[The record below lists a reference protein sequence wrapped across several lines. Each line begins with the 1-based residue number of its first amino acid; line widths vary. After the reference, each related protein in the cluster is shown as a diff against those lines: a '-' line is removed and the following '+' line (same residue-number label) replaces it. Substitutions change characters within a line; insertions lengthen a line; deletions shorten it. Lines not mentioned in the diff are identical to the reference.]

1 MQLFLDAIGVEF
13 KLFFWVF
20 LGAVVG
26 LVVELNTEGK
36 KSSVLFLSKLEHG
49 STRFRVWIY
58 LINILAGAL
67 FAYVGTPF
75 ILDYLK
81 ISPERTHF
89 TGFLVG
95 VASLSLLK
103 GYAHTWRNKK
113 KVTDLI
119 FKVIDVIRSS
129 K

>member
-1 MQLFLDAIGVEF
+1 MQLLLDAVGVEL
-13 KLFFWVF
+13 KLFLWVF

-36 KSSVLFLSKLEHG
+36 SSVLFLSKLENG
-49 STRFRVWIY
+49 STKLRLWIY

-81 ISPERTHF
+81 VRPDRVHF

-95 VASLSLLK
+95 VASLSLLQA
-103 GYAHTWRNKK
+103 YVQTWRNKRR
-113 KVTDLI
+113 VAEFI
-119 FKVIDVIRSS
+119 FKIMELIRSM

>member
-20 LGAVVG
+20 FGAVVG

-36 KSSVLFLSKLEHG
+36 KSSVLFLSKLEQG
-49 STRFRVWIY
+49 STHFRVLIY

-75 ILDYLK
+75 IIDYLK
-81 ISPERTHF
+81 ISTDRTHYA
-89 TGFLVG
+89 GFLVG
-95 VASLSLLK
+95 VASLSLLN
-103 GYAHTWRNKK
+103 GYVYTWRNKQ
-113 KVTDLI
+113 KVADLI
-119 FKVIDVIRSS
+119 FKIMDLIRSS

>member
-1 MQLFLDAIGVEF
+1 MQLFLDAIGVEA

-49 STRFRVWIY
+49 SAHFRVWIC

-81 ISPERTHF
+81 ISSERTHL

-95 VASLSLLK
+95 VASLSLLN
-103 GYAHTWRNKK
+103 GYVHTWRNKK
-113 KVTDLI
+113 KVADLI
-119 FKVIDVIRSS
+119 FKIMDLIRSS